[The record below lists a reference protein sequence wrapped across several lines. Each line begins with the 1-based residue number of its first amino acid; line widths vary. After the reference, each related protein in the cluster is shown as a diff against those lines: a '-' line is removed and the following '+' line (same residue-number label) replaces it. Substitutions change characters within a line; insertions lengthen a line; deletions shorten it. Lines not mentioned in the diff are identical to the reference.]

1 MFGILK
7 VTKTLNITLLILIFI
22 NFSQI
27 KANTLDEV
35 KNRGYLNCG
44 VAENFIGFAS
54 PNDSG
59 EWIGFDVDLCRA
71 VAVAIFGDSKKV
83 KFIPTSSRSRF
94 PVLALKEIDLLARN
108 TTWSYSRDTN
118 LEFEFVGINFY
129 DGQAFLVPK
138 SLNINNIYELNGAS
152 ICVVSGTS
160 NEINIENYFNKNS
173 IEYKPIPLET
183 FQECQQYYIDGKCD
197 AYTGDLSV
205 LAVSRVEIPDPYNHV
220 ILPEIIS
227 KEPLG
232 PVVRHGDNHWGDI
245 IRWVLNVLI
254 IAEEKNL
261 NSQNVDEYLNIGDSE
276 TLRML
281 GEVGN
286 YGDMLE
292 LDNKWAYNIIKQ
304 IGNYSTIY
312 EKNIGINSVLGIK
325 KRGLNNLWSNGGLL
339 YAPPYR

>member
-138 SLNINNIYELNGAS
+138 SLDINNIYELNGAS

-205 LAVSRVEIPDPYNHV
+205 LAVSRVEIPDSYNHV

>member
-1 MFGILK
+1 MFRILK
-7 VTKTLNITLLILIFI
+7 LINTLNITLLIFTFI
-22 NFSQI
+22 SFSQI

-35 KNRGYLNCG
+35 KERGYLNCG

-54 PNDSG
+54 PDDSG
-59 EWIGFDVDLCRA
+59 EWVGFDVDLCRA

-83 KFIPTSSRSRF
+83 NFIPTSSRSRF
-94 PVLALKEIDLLARN
+94 PALALKEIDLLARN

-138 SLNINNIYELNGAS
+138 SLDINSIIDPSGAS

-160 NEINIENYFNKNS
+160 NEINIENYFKKNL
-173 IEYKPIPLET
+173 IEYKPMPFET
-183 FQECQQYYIDGKCD
+183 FQECQINYINGNCD
-197 AYTGDLSV
+197 VYTGDLSV
-205 LAVSRVEIPDPYNHV
+205 LAASRVEISDSYNHV
-220 ILPEIIS
+220 ILSEIIS

-232 PVVRHGDNHWGDI
+232 PLVRHGDNHWGDI
-245 IRWVLNVLI
+245 IRWVLNILI
-254 IAEEKNL
+254 IAEEKNI
-261 NSQNVDEYLNIGDSE
+261 NSENIDEYLEIGDSE
-276 TLRML
+276 TLRIL

-292 LDNKWAYNIIKQ
+292 LDNKWAYNVIKE

-312 EKNIGINSVLGIK
+312 EKNIGINSVLAIE
-325 KRGLNNLWSNGGLL
+325 KRGLNNLWLNGGLL
-339 YAPPYR
+339 YAPPFR

>member
-59 EWIGFDVDLCRA
+59 EWMGFDVDLCRA

-94 PVLALKEIDLLARN
+94 PILALKEIDLLARN

-138 SLNINNIYELNGAS
+138 SLDINNIYELNGAS

-205 LAVSRVEIPDPYNHV
+205 LAVSRVEIPDSYNHV